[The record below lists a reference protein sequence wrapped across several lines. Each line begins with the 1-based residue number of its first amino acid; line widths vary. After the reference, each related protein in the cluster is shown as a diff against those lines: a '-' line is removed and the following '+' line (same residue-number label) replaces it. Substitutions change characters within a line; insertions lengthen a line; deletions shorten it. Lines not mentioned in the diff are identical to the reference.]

1 MRTELVVVLAA
12 IGCVGTAQAA
22 ERIRYEE
29 IPNHIGPFGTY
40 IAWRGIAVIT
50 VDGVKHSGR
59 QLLLQPDHLR
69 VFRKDDDWEDLP
81 SDHVARI
88 EIRQRGRFLTYA
100 EMAFSLPLFF
110 PAIECEDSHHPV
122 ICWTISSVAFSPV
135 WATVAATPFFLAAE
149 GVTFFIP
156 PKVYEIVH

>member
-1 MRTELVVVLAA
+1 MRSKLAVVLAA

-22 ERIRYEE
+22 EKIRYEG
-29 IPNHIGPFGTY
+29 IPNRIAPFDSY
-40 IAWRGIAVIT
+40 IQWRSITVTT
-50 VDGVKHSGR
+50 VDGVKHPGHE
-59 QLLLQPDHLR
+59 LHLQPDHLR
-69 VFRKDDDWEDLP
+69 VFRKDDEWEDLP
-81 SDHVARI
+81 SRNVARI
-88 EIRQRGRFLTYA
+88 EIRQRGRFIPYV
-100 EMAFSLPLFF
+100 EGAFFLPLFF

-135 WATVAATPFFLAAE
+135 WATVAAIPFFLAAE